1 MRVATIVAAAFT
13 AAILAFTQASA
24 AVPNHSSARSQ
35 VPGWCLNGG
44 GQNGN
49 AGECVYRTL
58 ERCVEDRIGQGGHC
72 DPNPNAGGGAPFRR

>member
-24 AVPNHSSARSQ
+24 AVPN
-35 VPGWCLNGG
+35 PGWCLNGG